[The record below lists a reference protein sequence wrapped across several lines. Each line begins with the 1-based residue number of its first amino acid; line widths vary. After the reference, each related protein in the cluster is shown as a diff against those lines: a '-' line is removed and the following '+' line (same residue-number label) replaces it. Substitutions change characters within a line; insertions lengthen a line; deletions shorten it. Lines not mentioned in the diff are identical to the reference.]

1 MQLCEVLATS
11 ATVTATSSRSAKVAA
26 LAELLR
32 RLDPDEVAVVVAAL
46 TGEVRQGRIGVGWAT
61 VRGLDVAPAAVA
73 SLTVADVDRA
83 LDDLAA
89 LAGPGSQA
97 VRAAR
102 LDALLRAAT
111 AAEQTFLGRLL
122 LGELRQ
128 GALAGV
134 VADAVARAAGVPLAL
149 VRRAAMLAGDL
160 PSVATIAL
168 AEGATGLA
176 EVGLQVGRFVQPML
190 AAPGDTVA
198 AALPASGAPASV
210 EQKLDGARLQ
220 AHRSGQDVRLFT
232 RNGNDVTARLAAVA
246 DLVRALP
253 CTSVVLDGEV
263 IGLGDDDRPQ
273 VFQDTMSRF
282 GRRTAEPGA
291 RSSVPVVDPEVG
303 PSSPL
308 DEAVPPDSAGPRLSA
323 PGGAARA
330 LTVRFFDC
338 LHRDGVDL
346 LDEPLSTRGQALAEV
361 AAGWLVP
368 SIRTDDP
375 VRAEAFLAAS
385 LAAGHE
391 GVVVK
396 DMASPYEAGRRGGS
410 WRKVKPV
417 RTLDLIVLAVEWG
430 SGRRR
435 GWLSNLHLGARDPGG
450 GPPIMVGKTFKGMT
464 DELLRWQTA
473 ALLEREVGRDGH
485 VVVVRPEL
493 VVEIALDG
501 AQRSTRYP
509 GGVALRFARVRRY
522 RPEKTPADADLI
534 DAVRALL

>member
-1 MQLCEVLATS
+1 VQLCEVVATS
-11 ATVTATSSRSAKVAA
+11 AAVTATSSRSAKVAA

-32 RLDPDEVAVVVAAL
+32 RLDADEVAVVVAAL

-89 LAGPGSQA
+89 LVGPGSQA
-97 VRAAR
+97 VRATR

-134 VADAVARAAGVPLAL
+134 VADSVAKAAGVPLAQ

-160 PSVATIAL
+160 PTVATIAL
-168 AEGATGLA
+168 ADGATGLA

-198 AALPASGAPASV
+198 AALPACAPASV

-220 AHRSGQDVRLFT
+220 AHRSGHDVRLFT

-282 GRRTAEPGA
+282 GRRTPASDA
-291 RSSVPVVDPEVG
+291 RSSVPVADPEVG
-303 PSSPL
+303 PPSPL
-308 DEAVPPDSAGPRLSA
+308 DEAVSPDPAAPGLSA

-338 LHRDGVDL
+338 LHRNGVDL
-346 LDEPLSTRGQALAEV
+346 LDEPLSTRAQALAEV

-375 VRAEAFLAAS
+375 AVAEAFLAAS

-396 DMASPYEAGRRGGS
+396 DLASPYEAGRRGGS

-435 GWLSNLHLGARDPGG
+435 GWLSNLHLGARDPDG

-485 VVVVRPEL
+485 VVIVRPEL

-522 RPEKTPADADLI
+522 RPDKTPAEADLI

>member
-1 MQLCEVLATS
+1 
-11 ATVTATSSRSAKVAA
+11 
-26 LAELLR
+26 
-32 RLDPDEVAVVVAAL
+32 
-46 TGEVRQGRIGVGWAT
+46 
-61 VRGLDVAPAAVA
+61 
-73 SLTVADVDRA
+73 
-83 LDDLAA
+83 
-89 LAGPGSQA
+89 
-97 VRAAR
+97 
-102 LDALLRAAT
+102 
-111 AAEQTFLGRLL
+111 
-122 LGELRQ
+122 
-128 GALAGV
+128 
-134 VADAVARAAGVPLAL
+134 
-149 VRRAAMLAGDL
+149 
-160 PSVATIAL
+160 
-168 AEGATGLA
+168 
-176 EVGLQVGRFVQPML
+176 
-190 AAPGDTVA
+190 
-198 AALPASGAPASV
+198 
-210 EQKLDGARLQ
+210 
-220 AHRSGQDVRLFT
+220 
-232 RNGNDVTARLAAVA
+232 
-246 DLVRALP
+246 
-253 CTSVVLDGEV
+253 
-263 IGLGDDDRPQ
+263 
-273 VFQDTMSRF
+273 
-282 GRRTAEPGA
+282 
-291 RSSVPVVDPEVG
+291 
-303 PSSPL
+303 
-308 DEAVPPDSAGPRLSA
+308 
-323 PGGAARA
+323 
-330 LTVRFFDC
+330 VRFFDC